1 MESSRDATPPIKTH
15 GAGGMFQN
23 PPDRSDSRDDRPAKR
38 GKVPLTRVDL
48 HVHTRASSRGATGW
62 LEALGI
68 AESYSEPERVYEV
81 ARARG
86 MDLVAVTDHDTV
98 EGALELVERGY
109 PGVIVGEEI
118 TTRMP
123 GDGRLLHVLVWML
136 DADLHEQIGT
146 LGLRNDAV
154 ALAHWIRENNLP
166 HALAHPLYD
175 MSGGLDRRTL
185 ERLML
190 LFGGV
195 EAINGGHT
203 TARHRAALDAFLR
216 ATNSERY
223 AELTTEL
230 GEPALWPRRWL
241 TAGSDDHATLNIARA
256 WTAAPGSHTPDTFF
270 QAVMRGGGHIGGRDA
285 TTRTLAHQFVAVAG
299 GFLDSPG
306 THDGGDARVAAWT
319 RAALA
324 AMTPMRAAF
333 TESQRA
339 GADPDADHARI
350 DSALASAMRAG
361 RVTLPR
367 LSPGMKSLGFRGDN
381 RAPEWDELLDPGML
395 MRLFALAPGVAG
407 AIAAQ
412 GFEVYAAVQHVAEMR
427 LIRDLISI
435 DRTNHADQGPA
446 SDPPTDEDNS
456 RGRPR
461 PERDARPVCL
471 FVDSLDHTSG
481 VSRFVLDL
489 AAQAESLG
497 RPLVIFTC
505 AAERGDWPASVRCVD
520 PVGLVEAPGYAGL
533 RLALPRAA
541 ELIEEVAALDPSA
554 VHVSTPGPV
563 GVCGMIAA
571 KALGVPLLGTHHTDL
586 AGYAHRLL
594 GSKLASLV
602 TARAL
607 AGMYGRF
614 DRVLARSR
622 VSAVS
627 IEELGVAAEKVRV
640 ITPGIDLSRFGPR
653 LRDPAVWD
661 GFAGVSRSTV
671 KALYVG
677 RVSIEKNTPML
688 AAVWRE
694 AERLLARAGVAAE
707 LIVVGDGP
715 ALGAMRDATRGSRV
729 RFLGEIRDERLPRVF
744 ASSDLFMFP
753 SATDTLG
760 QVVIEAQASGLP
772 AIVTDAG
779 GPAEIVIDRRTGMVL
794 AADDEEVW
802 AREIARLG
810 ADSPARRAMG
820 QAALFNARRFSFE
833 RSFESF
839 WSIHREPIA
848 EHRGPTRAPSGSRRN
863 AASPI
868 GAVKA

>member
-1 MESSRDATPPIKTH
+1 MEGSRDATPPIETH
-15 GAGGMFQN
+15 AAGGMFQN
-23 PPDRSDSRDDRPAKR
+23 PPDRSTSRDDRPATR

-62 LEALGI
+62 LDALGI
-68 AESYSEPERVYEV
+68 AESYSEPERVYEI

-86 MDLVAVTDHDTV
+86 MDLVAVTDHDTIA
-98 EGALELVERGY
+98 GALELVERGC
-109 PGVIVGEEI
+109 PGVIIGEEV

-136 DADLHEQIGT
+136 DEDQHEEIGA
-146 LGLRNDAV
+146 LGLRDDAV
-154 ALAHWIRENNLP
+154 ALAHWIRENDLP

-203 TARHRAALDAFLR
+203 TARHRAALEAFLR
-216 ATNSERY
+216 ATDSERY

-256 WTAAPGSHTPDTFF
+256 WTAAAGSHTPETFF
-270 QAVMRGGGHIGGRDA
+270 QAVMRGEGHIGGRDA

-299 GFLDSPG
+299 GFLDSCG
-306 THDGGDARVAAWT
+306 EHSAGDARVAAWT

-324 AMTPMRAAF
+324 AMTPMLAAF
-333 TESQRA
+333 SEAQRA

-350 DSALASAMRAG
+350 DAALASAMRAG
-361 RVTLPR
+361 GTPAPLPELSR
-367 LSPGMKSLGFRGDN
+367 APRQSPGMKSPGFSEDN
-381 RAPEWDELLDPGML
+381 RAPKWDELLDPGML
-395 MRLFALAPGVAG
+395 MRMFALAPGVA
-407 AIAAQ
+407 AAFAAQ
-412 GFEVYAAVQHVAEMR
+412 GFEVYAAAQHVAEMR
-427 LIRDLISI
+427 LIRELISI
-435 DRTNHADQGPA
+435 DRPNHADQSPA
-446 SDPPTDEDNS
+446 
-456 RGRPR
+456 
-461 PERDARPVCL
+461 RDARPVCL

-505 AAERGDWPASVRCVD
+505 AAERGGWPASVRCLDAVGFVD
-520 PVGLVEAPGYAGL
+520 APGYAGL

-541 ELIEEVAALDPSA
+541 ELIEEVAALDPA
-554 VHVSTPGPV
+554 AIHVSTPGPI
-563 GVCGMIAA
+563 GVTGMIAA
-571 KALGVPLLGTHHTDL
+571 KALGVPLLGTHHTDF
-586 AGYAHRLL
+586 AAYAHRLL
-594 GSKLASLV
+594 GSKLASLA
-602 TARAL
+602 TSRAL

-622 VSAVS
+622 VSAASV
-627 IEELGVAAEKVRV
+627 EELGVAGEKIRV

-677 RVSIEKNTPML
+677 RVSAEKNTPML

-715 ALGAMRDATRGSRV
+715 ALEAMRDATRGSRV
-729 RFLGEIRDERLPRVF
+729 RFLGEIRDGRLPRVF
-744 ASSDLFMFP
+744 ASSDLFVFP
-753 SATDTLG
+753 SVTDTLG

-779 GPAEIVIDRRTGMVL
+779 GPAEIVIDRRTGLVL
-794 AADDEEVW
+794 GADDVDAW

-839 WSIHREPIA
+839 WSIHREAIA
-848 EHRGPTRAPSGSRRN
+848 DRRAPAKAPNASRRT

-868 GAVKA
+868 DAVEA